1 MINPGF
7 QRIVYKG
14 VKSKII
20 VTGGSGFIGSYVVD
34 RLILEGYEVLVLDIK
49 KDFVNKEAVYYLA
62 DINNADLINDF
73 FEKNKPDY
81 CIHLAGLLGTTETW
95 EYPNETVR
103 VNIQGANNVYEACG
117 KNKCNI
123 ITVDVGSRW
132 LSPYTISKTC
142 SAEFALGYANKYN
155 VKCGLLRIF
164 NVYGPRQSTKI
175 IKIAPMF
182 IYKSFK
188 NEILEVWGNKNL
200 DLIYVSDVAD
210 AFCMSI
216 KNIDKINKRRDIYIG
231 SGKQILTSEFGEM
244 IITKI
249 GKGSINIIKSRLGEE
264 NIESGFMS
272 NNTSQ
277 QLLEWEPKINLEEG
291 INLTI
296 DYYKKKDIQN
306 NFGNF

>member
-1 MINPGF
+1 MIF
-7 QRIVYKG
+7 TE
-14 VKSKII
+14 VKTKIL
-20 VTGGSGFIGSYVVD
+20 VTGGCGFIGSYLVDKLVV
-34 RLILEGYEVLVLDIK
+34 EGYDVIVLDIVK
-49 KDFVNKEAVYYLA
+49 NFVNKDVTYYLA
-62 DINNADLINDF
+62 DINNSDLINEI
-73 FEKNKPDY
+73 FEKNKPEF
-81 CIHLAGLLGTTETW
+81 CIHLAGILGTTETW
-95 EYPNETVR
+95 DYPNETVK

-117 KNKCNI
+117 KINCNI

-182 IYKSFK
+182 IYKSLQ
-188 NEILEVWGNKNL
+188 NEVLEVWGNKNL

-210 AFCMSI
+210 AFCKSI

-231 SGKQILTSEFGEM
+231 SGKQLLTSEFGE
-244 IITKI
+244 IIINKI
-249 GKGSINIIKSRLGEE
+249 GKGSINIIKPRLGEE
-264 NIESGFMS
+264 NIDSGFMN

-277 QLLEWEPKINLEEG
+277 ELLDWEPKVNLDDG
-291 INLTI
+291 VNLTI
-296 DYYKKKDIQN
+296 EYYKQKDIQN
-306 NFGNF
+306 TFTKF

>member
-1 MINPGF
+1 LVDILIIEGF
-7 QRIVYKG
+7 DVI
-14 VKSKII
+14 
-20 VTGGSGFIGSYVVD
+20 
-34 RLILEGYEVLVLDIK
+34 VLDIK
-49 KDFVNKEAVYYLA
+49 KDFVNEKAKYFLA
-62 DINNADLINDF
+62 DINNSDLINEI
-73 FEKNKPDY
+73 FELNKPDF
-81 CIHLAGLLGTTETW
+81 CIHLAGILGTTETW

-182 IYKSFK
+182 IYKSLK
-188 NEILEVWGNKNL
+188 NEVLEVWGNKNL
-200 DLIYVSDVAD
+200 DLIYVSDVAN
-210 AFCMSI
+210 AFCKSI
-216 KNIDKINKRRDIYIG
+216 KNIDKIDKRRDIYIG
-231 SGKQILTSEFGEM
+231 SGKQLLTSEFGDM
-244 IITKI
+244 IIKKI
-249 GKGSINIIKSRLGEE
+249 GTDSINIMKPRLGEE
-264 NIESGFMS
+264 NIESGFM
-272 NNTSQ
+272 NNNISK
-277 QLLEWEPKINLEEG
+277 QLLEWEPQISLEDG

-296 DYYKKKDIQN
+296 EYYNQKDILN
-306 NFGNF
+306 TFGNF